1 MLSIFI
7 ISIGIFFGGLW
18 LHTIGSNSFND
29 KLKKFGDYCGIFSIP
44 FFVLCLSF
52 YELVLNSNNSSD
64 FFIKFICIID
74 LNVINICFLL
84 SVFRAEFYHNHI
96 VHNNISNKS
105 IIKFIDV
112 GIPITR
118 TIFTASC
125 ILYFLINF
133 LYIYNCSFPEKEY
146 QWFILGIF
154 ANSLFLG
161 CMSEDLDWYD
171 VPSMFVFLFVIF
183 IIGLG
188 IWGLMIDDR
197 LLFIK
202 EPVVDVLSF
211 FGQICL
217 VFIALIVILLIIII
231 GF

>member
-1 MLSIFI
+1 MLMISV
-7 ISIGIFFGGLW
+7 ISIVIFFGGLW
-18 LHTIGSNSFND
+18 LHTVGSNSFNE

-52 YELVLNSNNSSD
+52 NELILKSD
-64 FFIKFICIID
+64 NYNGFFIKFICIID

-84 SVFRAEFYHNHI
+84 AVFRAEFYHNHI
-96 VHNNISNKS
+96 VHNNINNKS

-118 TIFTASC
+118 TIFTVSC

-133 LYIYNCSFPEKEY
+133 LYIYNCSFPKTEY
-146 QWFILGIF
+146 TWFIFGIF

-171 VPSMFVFLFVIF
+171 APSMFVFLFIIF
-183 IIGLG
+183 IIGFG
-188 IWGLMIDDR
+188 GYGLMVDDR
-197 LLFIK
+197 CQALQTQVGDFLWFWGQMGLLVI
-202 EPVVDVLSF
+202 
-211 FGQICL
+211 G
-217 VFIALIVILLIIII
+217 LIIFLLICAI